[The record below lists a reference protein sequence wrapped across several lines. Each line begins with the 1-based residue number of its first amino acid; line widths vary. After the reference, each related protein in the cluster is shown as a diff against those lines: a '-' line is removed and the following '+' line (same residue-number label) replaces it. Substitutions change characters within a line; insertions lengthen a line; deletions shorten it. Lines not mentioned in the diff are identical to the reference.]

1 MDRLSHRQTP
11 SDMKVQL
18 PPLEPVASMAERTAE
33 RLREHIFQGQLLPGM
48 SLPEIKLAEAFRVSR
63 NTVRDAFR
71 ILISENLLAYA
82 MHRGVFVRQLTTE
95 DVHDIYASRRELELG
110 ALESFDHATRGG
122 APTDLSHLAKMVEG
136 AQRAAAEE
144 RWSEVGTANA
154 RFHEEIVAFL
164 GSPRRRQFFRALM
177 TELRLGLC
185 AMPDARAMHEPYMS
199 WNRRILAV
207 LVEGQTAEARR
218 ELERY
223 LREAER
229 QAAEAVRDEGQA
241 GVGTGGNGGS

>member
-95 DVHDIYASRRELELG
+95 DVHDIYASRRELELSC
-110 ALESFDHATRGG
+110 AVP
-122 APTDLSHLAKMVEG
+122 PTVPEHLVGDLSHLAKMVEG

-207 LVEGQTAEARR
+207 LVEGRTAEARQ